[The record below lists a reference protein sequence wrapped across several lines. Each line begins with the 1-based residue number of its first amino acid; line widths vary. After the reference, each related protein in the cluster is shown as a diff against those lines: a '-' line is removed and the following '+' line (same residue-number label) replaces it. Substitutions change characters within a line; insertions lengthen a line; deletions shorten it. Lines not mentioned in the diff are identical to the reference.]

1 MLSESSVTLKLFVGI
16 IFLRR
21 FETGFLVP
29 GNCAKPEVISKQQNN
44 DINSRLINLA
54 VFS

>member
-1 MLSESSVTLKLFVGI
+1 MLELFVGI
-16 IFLRR
+16 IFFSRL
-21 FETGFLVP
+21 ETGFLVP
-29 GNCAKPEVISKQQNN
+29 GNCAKPVVISKQQNN